1 LRSLNAQPQQ
11 QLFSQDERARSYVV
25 DHIIG
30 AWLSELYAYKFLKD
44 KGKMFGVLLG
54 TWLGEDTLPQDVSWV
69 NKDKKLVS
77 IRAYSGQMNGVWM
90 WPSWA
95 PSLLAHHRI
104 AGESWRVQY
113 ALHTLTQQIN
123 DPIQQRTS
131 ELINQLRQQRSS
143 ISRQHAQTL
152 REHTYLYALN
162 GDVRR
167 LSDCW
172 STAATGVGECCAPKL
187 ICRAAQ
193 LKIKPIGLAEFW
205 CGPHPKTPPAEL
217 IETRALRLD
226 LISEYSSKIS
236 WADSLIE
243 LSFYAPCK
251 ERCLP
256 LMPFLLNEL
265 SNS

>member
-1 LRSLNAQPQQ
+1 MLSPNAQPQQ
-11 QLFSQDERARSYVV
+11 QFFSQDERARSYVV

-30 AWLSELYAYKFLKD
+30 AWLPEFHAHKSLKD

-54 TWLGEDTLPQDVSWV
+54 SWLGEDTLPQDVSWV
-69 NKDKKLVS
+69 SKDQKLVS
-77 IRAYSGQMNGVWM
+77 IRAYSGQMDGVWM

-95 PSLLAHHRI
+95 PSLLSHHRV

-113 ALHTLTQQIN
+113 LLHTLTQQIN
-123 DPIQQRTS
+123 NRTQLRAS
-131 ELINQLRQQRSS
+131 ELISQLRQQRSS

-162 GDVRR
+162 GDVQR
-167 LSDCW
+167 LSDYW
-172 STAATGVGECCAPKL
+172 PRAATGVGECCAPKL

-205 CGPHPKTPPAEL
+205 WGPHPKTPPAEL
-217 IETRALRLD
+217 IEKRALNLD
-226 LISEYSSKIS
+226 LISEHSSKIRR
-236 WADSLIE
+236 ADSLIE

-256 LMPFLLNEL
+256 LMPFLLNQS
-265 SNS
+265 SNF